1 MRPIFAR
8 ATLVAVPLR
17 AATGTRH
24 KILQAMAMGRP
35 VVSTPIGAE
44 GLDLEKDVQLLIAPL
59 IEPFGDALVQLL
71 TQPARRAA
79 LVRAG
84 QAIIQ
89 RYAWDNYLPMLDSL
103 YPDAACIS

>member
-8 ATLVAVPLR
+8 ASVVAVPLR
-17 AATGTRH
+17 AATGTRY

-44 GLDLEKDVQLLIAPL
+44 GLDLEKDVHLLIAPL
-59 IEPFGDALVQLL
+59 VEPFSDALVSLL
-71 TQPARRAA
+71 TQPARRVELA
-79 LVRAG
+79 RAG

-89 RYAWDNYLPMLDSL
+89 RHAWGNYLPMLDSL
-103 YPDAACIS
+103 YTNAE